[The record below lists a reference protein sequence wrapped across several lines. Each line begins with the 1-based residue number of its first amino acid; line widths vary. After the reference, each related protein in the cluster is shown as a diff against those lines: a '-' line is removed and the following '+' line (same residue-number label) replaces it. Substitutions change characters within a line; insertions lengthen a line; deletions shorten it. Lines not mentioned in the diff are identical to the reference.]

1 MRDGASGANFA
12 AFTLVGLVP
21 GRLGPVCWSHPAAD
35 VEVTP
40 RPEGAPGVAA
50 AQVVPAHT
58 CAVTMLPVL
67 RTPSQ
72 WPALA
77 GLLSATAVW
86 ASTFLVTKQSLGA
99 VDPASFVTWRFGL
112 AAVLLVLVGHRRA
125 LALNRVERR
134 RATLLGMLLGGGFL
148 LQTSGLLTASAG
160 LSGFLTGASVVLVPV
175 VARAA
180 FAEPVAGS
188 GWLAVA
194 LAAAGVTLLAG
205 GRSGGVSLGA
215 ALTLAGAACFAGHI
229 AGLGV
234 WATRANAVG
243 LTVWSVAVAALL
255 TGAAS
260 LVGGG
265 LAVPVDRQ
273 TWMAVLYLALL
284 ATCLGFAVQA
294 WAQSSLSP
302 STAAVVMTMEPVFAA
317 IIATSLGGESLPP
330 LSWLGGLVVVAAMFV
345 AELGARRCCDAM
357 SPRVECC

>member
-1 MRDGASGANFA
+1 M
-12 AFTLVGLVP
+12 
-21 GRLGPVCWSHPAAD
+21 PAA
-35 VEVTP
+35 V
-40 RPEGAPGVAA
+40 RA
-50 AQVVPAHT
+50 
-58 CAVTMLPVL
+58 
-67 RTPSQ
+67 PSQ

-77 GLLSATAVW
+77 GLLAATAVW
-86 ASTFLVTKQSLGA
+86 ASTFLVTKQSLDA
-99 VDPASFVTWRFGL
+99 VDPASFLAWRFGV
-112 AAVLLVLVGHRRA
+112 AAVVLLLVGHRGA
-125 LALNRVERR
+125 LALDRGERR
-134 RATLLGMLLGGGFL
+134 RAVFLGMLLGGGFL
-148 LQTSGLLTASAG
+148 LQTTGLQTASAG

-180 FAEPVAGS
+180 FAEPVPGS

-205 GRSGGVSLGA
+205 GGSGGLSLGA

-229 AGLGV
+229 AGLSA

-243 LTVWSVAVAALL
+243 LTACSVAVAALV

-260 LVGGG
+260 LIGGG
-265 LAVPVDRQ
+265 IAAPVDRQ
-273 TWMAVLYLALL
+273 TWLAVLYLALL

-294 WAQSSLSP
+294 WAQSSLSAT
-302 STAAVVMTMEPVFAA
+302 TAAVVMTMEPVLAA

-345 AELGARRCCDAM
+345 AEIGARRCCDAM

>member
-1 MRDGASGANFA
+1 
-12 AFTLVGLVP
+12 
-21 GRLGPVCWSHPAAD
+21 
-35 VEVTP
+35 
-40 RPEGAPGVAA
+40 
-50 AQVVPAHT
+50 
-58 CAVTMLPVL
+58 
-67 RTPSQ
+67 
-72 WPALA
+72 
-77 GLLSATAVW
+77 VW

-99 VDPASFVTWRFGL
+99 VDPASFLAWRFGV
-112 AAVLLVLVGHRRA
+112 AAVVLLLVSHRRA
-125 LALNRVERR
+125 LALDRVDRR
-134 RATLLGMLLGGGFL
+134 RATLLGVLLGGGFL
-148 LQTSGLLTASAG
+148 LQTTGLVTASAG

-180 FAEPVAGS
+180 FAEPVPRS

-205 GRSGGVSLGA
+205 GGAGGVSLGA

-229 AGLGV
+229 AGLSA

-243 LTVWSVAVAALL
+243 LTAWSVAVAALL
-255 TGAAS
+255 ACAAS
-260 LVGGG
+260 LIGGG
-265 LAVPVDRQ
+265 ISAPADRQ

-294 WAQSSLSP
+294 WAQSSLSAT
-302 STAAVVMTMEPVFAA
+302 TAAVVMTMEPVLAA
-317 IIATSLGGESLPP
+317 VIATSLGGESLLP